1 MWNNLLTL
9 PKIIRQIVRSF
20 FSYPET
26 NLLSTMEFMIQFL
39 YVHPILIAYSKLNL
53 LKLVDGMGPR
63 AFYSTIYVGG
73 LYKRSL
79 PAATTG

>member
-1 MWNNLLTL
+1 
-9 PKIIRQIVRSF
+9 
-20 FSYPET
+20 
-26 NLLSTMEFMIQFL
+26 MEFMIQFL

-53 LKLVDGMGPR
+53 LKLVDGMVPR